1 MLHRLPILFAV
12 LCMWTSDSLLRA
24 DLVVFGSDSSN
35 STELADLVNKNA
47 DVRSAI
53 AAFEKGD
60 LAECERMFSQ
70 ALKSDKN
77 LPSVDVMIARL
88 LMQKGQLNEALSRL
102 ESYISKGIQQD
113 AEAYATMGE
122 IALMSGRFTDA
133 WLQFRE
139 ASTIVKTTSTLSK
152 SRKEA
157 FNTQLLQRKAETAMR
172 RQDIAT
178 AQILYKEL
186 EAALPDSGFPLMAQA
201 RILISNS
208 DITRGAELLRRAK
221 KLDKTI
227 PQPELQIA
235 LALSTGKDNSETEKW
250 FRDGIRQSDASV
262 ANWFEYLK
270 WLLKQDRPEDV
281 QFLIQKAPESFRS
294 DRLLRFLDAMSL
306 RFLGKVEEAEKAFSI
321 LLSEN
326 TADME
331 SADQLA
337 LILVESVDQGKKI
350 RAQQL
355 SQNNL
360 RRAQN
365 EENVIATAG
374 WIEFKLGATD
384 VADQYFN
391 SLIARGT
398 SNPQTIYYVARILE
412 IRGRTEDA
420 MALYQN
426 AVDIPG
432 LFVQRT
438 EVKEKLA
445 EKAKGSSSK
454 KDEKPAASKSKT
466 DGNVTPPQP
475 LTPPSNKP
483 DATPPAEKSKKP
495 GDVSP
500 PEKTKKSPG

>member
-1 MLHRLPILFAV
+1 MMHRLPILFAV
-12 LCMWTSDSLLRA
+12 LWVLTSTLSLYA
-24 DLVVFGSDSSN
+24 DLVVFGSDSSK

-53 AAFEKGD
+53 SAFERGD
-60 LAECERMFSQ
+60 VAECERMFAQ
-70 ALKSDKN
+70 AFKADKN

-102 ESYISKGIQQD
+102 ESYLSKGSQD

-139 ASTIVKTTSTLSK
+139 ASSIVKTTSTLSK

-157 FNTQLLQRKAETAMR
+157 FNTQLLQRKAETALR

-178 AQILYKEL
+178 AQALFKEL
-186 EAALPDSGFPLMAQA
+186 ETVMPDSGYPLMAQA
-201 RILISNS
+201 RIMISNA

-221 KLDKTI
+221 KLDKTV

-235 LALSTGKDNSETEKW
+235 LALSAGKENTETEKW
-250 FRDGIRQSDASV
+250 FKDGIRQSDATV

-281 QFLIQKAPESFRS
+281 QFLIQQKVPEAFKS
-294 DRLLRFLDAMSL
+294 DRLLRFLGAMSL
-306 RFLGKVEEAEKAFSI
+306 RYQGKVEDAEKAFSI

-326 TADME
+326 TGDME

-337 LILVESVDQGKKI
+337 LILVDSIDQGKKI

-360 RRAQN
+360 RRAPN
-365 EENVIATAG
+365 EENAIATAA
-374 WIEFKLGATD
+374 WIEFTLGATD
-384 VADQYFN
+384 LADQYFN
-391 SLIARGT
+391 SLISRGT
-398 SNPQTIYYVARILE
+398 GNPQTIYYVARILE
-412 IRGRTEDA
+412 SRGRTEEA
-420 MALYQN
+420 MALYKN

-432 LFVQRT
+432 LFVQRN
-438 EVKEKLA
+438 EVKAKLA
-445 EKAKGSSSK
+445 ETAKGSSTK
-454 KDEKPAASKSKT
+454 KDEKATASKSKT
-466 DGNVTPPQP
+466 DGNVTPPLP
-475 LTPPSNKP
+475 LTPPANKSEVSPSP
-483 DATPPAEKSKKP
+483 DNAKKSSSVP
-495 GDVSP
+495 P
-500 PEKTKKSPG
+500 PEKGKK